1 MQEQNSSKQTSK
13 ACMVRI
19 QGCFVS
25 VTFDLHNIDRLRKYI
40 RRENHACFQSH
51 PIQTPQNN
59 SSGCVAKNKSN

>member
-40 RRENHACFQSH
+40 RRENHTCF
-51 PIQTPQNN
+51 
-59 SSGCVAKNKSN
+59 